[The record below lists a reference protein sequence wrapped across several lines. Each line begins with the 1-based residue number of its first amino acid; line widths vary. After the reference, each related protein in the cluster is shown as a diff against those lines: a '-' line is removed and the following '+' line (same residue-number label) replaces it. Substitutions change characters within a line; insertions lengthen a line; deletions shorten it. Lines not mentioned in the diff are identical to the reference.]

1 MNKEFLKMQKLA
13 GLITESQYKKKV
25 NENQSS
31 GKSYKDL
38 LDIAKQYEGDEDYVG
53 SFKKAFQGKNTITK
67 AEWEEWS
74 RTLDGGYDPENYA
87 EKNWRMAGKKLN
99 EMEDDGFD
107 LNAAYDASPDT
118 HSYEDIL
125 SVVSGYE
132 GPDFN
137 AVESFKESFPKGKP
151 VTKDA
156 WEEWSRTLDGGH
168 DPEGYAY
175 LNWISLTDPDIYKK
189 AGVA

>member
-13 GLITESQYKKKV
+13 GIITEGQYTKKL
-25 NENQSS
+25 NENPSS

-87 EKNWRMAGKKLN
+87 EKNWRMAGKNLN
-99 EMEDDGFD
+99 EAINDLDIVDQVISQTPYPVTDLESLRHEMEYSD
-107 LNAAYDASPDT
+107 L
-118 HSYEDIL
+118 IQ
-125 SVVSGYE
+125 SVAEKMGN
-132 GPDFN
+132 DHDR
-137 AVESFKESFPKGKP
+137 AVE
-151 VTKDA
+151 A
-156 WEEWSRTLDGGH
+156 LEEWGYDEFGG
-168 DPEGYAY
+168 E
-175 LNWISLTDPDIYKK
+175 
-189 AGVA
+189 